1 MKENVKRLIRF
12 FENSPLAYFGFKH
25 SCPVCGAWLRDFAMF
40 KPSFS
45 RTGRLAEC
53 PFCHSYERTRH
64 IWLYMNKKKLLK
76 GQKRMLHV
84 APEPSL
90 KKNIE
95 RISNIDYITTDFL
108 MEGVDL
114 RASLTDLPCDSEY
127 FDLIYCSNV
136 LEHIKDDALAMSEL
150 FRVTKKGG
158 LAIIQVPV
166 KGKVTLENLTITS
179 PEERDRLY
187 GQWDH
192 VRYYGRDVKSRL
204 ERAGFQVEECWMPDV
219 LNISKIKIERYGI
232 AQKELVH
239 MCYKSKML
247 PRI

>member
-12 FENSPLAYFGFKH
+12 FENSPLAYFGFVH
-25 SCPVCGAWLRDFAMF
+25 SCPVCGTRLKEFAMF

-45 RTGRLAEC
+45 RPGRPAEC

-90 KKNIE
+90 MKNIK
-95 RISNIDYITTDFL
+95 RMSNINYITTDFS
-108 MEGVDL
+108 MRGVDL
-114 RASLTDLPCDSEY
+114 RASLTDLPFYSNF

-136 LEHIKDDALAMSEL
+136 LEHIENDALAISEL
-150 FRVTKKGG
+150 FRVTKYGG

-166 KGKVTLENLTITS
+166 KGEVTFEDSKVTS
-179 PEERDRLY
+179 DEERDRLF
-187 GQWDH
+187 GQCDH
-192 VRYYGRDVKSRL
+192 VRYYGKDIKQKL
-204 ERAGFQVEECWMPDV
+204 ERVGFQVEECKMPDA
-219 LNISKIKIERYGI
+219 LNLSEGEIERYRI
-232 AQKELVH
+232 AKRELVH
-239 MCYKSKML
+239 ICYKT
-247 PRI
+247 